1 MTDVGIAVLAII
13 GTIYLLLT
21 AIVFVQ
27 DHRRRRE
34 DERYNESESF
44 RRFVE
49 AMKRLEYEE
58 DADA

>member
-1 MTDVGIAVLAII
+1 MKDVGI
-13 GTIYLLLT
+13 LLLAWIGFAYVLLT
-21 AIVFVQ
+21 FYVALS
-27 DHRRRRE
+27 DRRRRLE
-34 DERYNESESF
+34 DERYTEDESF

>member
-1 MTDVGIAVLAII
+1 MTDVGIAVLAMI

-21 AIVFVQ
+21 LTVFVQ
-27 DHRRRRE
+27 DHRRRAA
-34 DERYNESESF
+34 DERYTEAESF